1 MASITNLQPTTE
13 LEAVNAMLSAIGE
26 APISGD
32 PAVSPLSS
40 VAMALNILRD
50 VTREVQMMGWRFNTE
65 FGYELV
71 KTGDSPFSVTDT
83 AGVITLLNIFLPP
96 ANLLGFAVTQSSDQQ
111 DLDLII
117 RISRKYLVAAVPVL
131 VFYDR
136 SLNRDGLDSTK
147 FAHLYIDPVW
157 GFNFEQMPEEARRYC
172 TIVAARQF
180 VGRSSGS
187 QTLMSFT
194 EADEL
199 RAFRNL
205 KREFGSEDT
214 YNMLNNAS
222 VLAAFGRR
230 PVAVSGVLYDPRKS
244 AGPT

>member
-32 PAVSPLSS
+32 PALSLLS
-40 VAMALNILRD
+40 TVAMALNILRD
-50 VTREVQMMGWRFNTE
+50 VTRAVQMMGWRFNTE

-71 KTGDSPFSVTDT
+71 KTVDSPFAVVDT
-83 AGVITLLNIFLPP
+83 TGATAQLNIFLPP
-96 ANLLGFAVTQSSDQQ
+96 SNLLGFAVTQSSDQQ

-117 RISRKYLVAAVPVL
+117 RISRKYLVTGNPVL

-136 SLNRDGLDSTK
+136 ALNRDGLDSTK

-157 GFNFEQMPEEARRYC
+157 AFNFEQMPEEARQYC
-172 TIVAARQF
+172 AIRAARVF

-187 QTLMSFT
+187 QTLISFT
-194 EADEL
+194 EQDESI
-199 RAFRNL
+199 AFRNL
-205 KREFGSEDT
+205 KREFGSEDD

-244 AGPT
+244 PGPT